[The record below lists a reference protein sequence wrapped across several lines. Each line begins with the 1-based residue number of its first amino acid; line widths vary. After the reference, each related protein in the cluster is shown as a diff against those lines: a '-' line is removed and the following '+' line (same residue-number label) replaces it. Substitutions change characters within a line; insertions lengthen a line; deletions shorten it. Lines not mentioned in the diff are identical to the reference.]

1 MSSYLH
7 PKYVTL
13 CVNFVSENKKKK
25 VEEFCWESKSVLY
38 YLPDLVSLSLLFS
51 DFKINTC
58 KSIYSFWVNLSK
70 HTFHEFF
77 IEMESRLVV
86 ARVQGEGAEGSNR

>member
-1 MSSYLH
+1 M
-7 PKYVTL
+7 TL
-13 CVNFVSENKKKK
+13 CVNFASKNKKKK
-25 VEEFCWESKSVLY
+25 VEEFSWKSKSILY

-51 DFKINTC
+51 DYKINTC
-58 KSIYSFWVNLSK
+58 KSTYSFWVNLPK

-77 IEMESRLVV
+77 IEMESRLVA